1 MTKAQRYFITIEDL
15 SNSRGDSSELSF
27 DGGSPEHLAQ
37 VLEAALRE
45 TDFST
50 RWRAMQESPDEIDPA
65 AIAVDP
71 AATVSGSLGAQRS
84 ELIVT
89 TSLPHAIVKHR
100 LDLLIGR
107 HWKLRDV
114 STP

>member
-1 MTKAQRYFITIEDL
+1 MAKAQRYFITIDDL
-15 SNSRGDSSELSF
+15 SASRGDSSELSF
-27 DGGSPEHLAQ
+27 DGTSPEHLAPAF
-37 VLEAALRE
+37 EASLRE
-45 TDFST
+45 PHFWE
-50 RWRAMQESPDEIDPA
+50 RWRGMQEDPDEVDPVTG
-65 AIAVDP
+65 AVDP
-71 AATVSGSLGAQRS
+71 SATVSGSLEAQRT

-114 STP
+114 SSP